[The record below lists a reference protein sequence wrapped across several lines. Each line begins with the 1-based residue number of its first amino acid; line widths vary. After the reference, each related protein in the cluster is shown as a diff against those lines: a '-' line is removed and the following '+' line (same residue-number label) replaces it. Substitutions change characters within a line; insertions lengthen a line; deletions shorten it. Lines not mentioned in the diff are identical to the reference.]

1 VKLDKTY
8 HIYGLF
14 RTGMRIRNLALVAF
28 LACSQ
33 LVVAQGDTGPDFI
46 RSSGKIYVVAG
57 VCLIIL
63 LTLFVYLVRLDRKI
77 TKLEKRQ
84 NNE

>member
-1 VKLDKTY
+1 
-8 HIYGLF
+8 
-14 RTGMRIRNLALVAF
+14 MRIRSLLIIAF
-28 LACSQ
+28 LAFSQ
-33 LVVAQGDTGPDFI
+33 LVSAQGEGGTDFM
-46 RSSGKIYVVAG
+46 RSTGKIYVVAG

-63 LTLFVYLVRLDRKI
+63 LTLFAYLVHLDRKI